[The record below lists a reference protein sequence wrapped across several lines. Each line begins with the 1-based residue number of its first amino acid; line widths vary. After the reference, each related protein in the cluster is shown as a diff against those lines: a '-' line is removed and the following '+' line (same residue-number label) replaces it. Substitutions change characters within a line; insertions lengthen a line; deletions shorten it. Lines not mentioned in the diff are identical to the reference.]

1 MGGQGCLE
9 VKREGEVWSL
19 WDPGL
24 DLQGPRRVSSLAP
37 PCPGR
42 LTCGFTDV
50 KVFEM
55 FQKHLALLQAG
66 PLQVSGSV
74 CPAPWK
80 SDGPGAH
87 RLGGQAALTALGELR
102 VDPELNPHF
111 SSWGT

>member
-19 WDPGL
+19 WDPGV
-24 DLQGPRRVSSLAP
+24 DLQGPRQVGSLAP

-66 PLQVSGSV
+66 PPQVSASV
-74 CPAPWK
+74 CPPPRE
-80 SDGPGAH
+80 SDSPVAH
-87 RLGGQAALTALGELR
+87 QLGGQAALTALGELR
-102 VDPELNPHF
+102 VDSGVDPHF